1 MQAGGDPGA
10 TELHVI
16 PRKPLRGEYASAIP
30 RVSPSTPLLAA
41 AYGTELDRRAAR
53 EWAGGGGQ
61 GAAGEGAVLAKV
73 AALPKVAA
81 LWEYLHG
88 LQRRDVDDPPATAAR
103 AARVS
108 AAAAPRSGCA
118 RCGRLQETWDSSGL
132 TPPPLPTV
140 APTHVPIVHS
150 LDPRDETG
158 SPGRRRAR
166 HPYSSRCIPGAA
178 ARARKK
184 GALSIVSSVT
194 LQSSSDLIWR
204 VGPPAGERRV
214 AGERMC
220 GLEGG
225 GGGCPISTRGVS
237 D

>member
-1 MQAGGDPGA
+1 VCAFTMAGEYVALARRFPPAAGVVKNHLFKLLSTNPGGPPAPPYCCPYPCPYCTLLNSKARPSSRPARAPPVRAPRPPCPGA
-10 TELHVI
+10 
-16 PRKPLRGEYASAIP
+16 
-30 RVSPSTPLLAA
+30 
-41 AYGTELDRRAAR
+41 
-53 EWAGGGGQ
+53 
-61 GAAGEGAVLAKV
+61 AVRPVQL
-73 AALPKVAA
+73 
-81 LWEYLHG
+81 
-88 LQRRDVDDPPATAAR
+88 TAADDGTKR
-103 AARVS
+103 
-108 AAAAPRSGCA
+108 
-118 RCGRLQETWDSSGL
+118 T
-132 TPPPLPTV
+132 PPLPTV